1 MKSFKE
7 IRQSVNEEYYSGPTA
22 YSGSDATNVGDI
34 SGANLG
40 SFANGSRR
48 VYAGSD
54 NLSEILGG
62 LNAEM
67 AGTKLDPVAALTR
80 GRASLNITGLNFDID
95 PAAIRNAAQNGEMYQ
110 TPLMFMDRVI
120 GEEPHPSDIVAN
132 GDAGIEGDV
141 KHEQELPASKLSFSF
156 MPSGSGYRITA
167 TLMK

>member
-95 PAAIRNAAQNGEMYQ
+95 PAAIRNAAQNGE
-110 TPLMFMDRVI
+110 I
-120 GEEPHPSDIVAN
+120 
-132 GDAGIEGDV
+132 GIEGDV

>member
-1 MKSFKE
+1 MKSFKQ
-7 IRQSVNEEYYSGPTA
+7 IRETVNEEYYSGPTSYA
-22 YSGSDATNVGDI
+22 GSDSTNVGDI
-34 SGANLG
+34 AGTNLG
-40 SFANGSRR
+40 TFANGSRK
-48 VYAGSD
+48 VYADRD
-54 NLSEILGG
+54 NMSEILGG

-120 GEEPHPSDIVAN
+120 GEEPPSSDIVAN
-132 GDAGIEGDV
+132 GEVGIEGDV